1 MYYVLTHGY
10 STGVILT
17 HLLTLQVNVY
27 ISVFAPIFL
36 MHQYDPARIT
46 PIFRVMYFKRLWTD
60 QVIRKMTEVCIHNII
75 ERFSYCLY
83 FYHLRNKANLS
94 DTYILQITVFTN
106 SRWILHKQRYNNY
119 EDEKARKFLLLFFSI
134 IYGMKQ
140 TYLMHIFK
148 DFDRDDC
155 NFSIT
160 IEYYNCIIYLPS
172 HRCNK
177 FDVKL
182 NP

>member
-17 HLLTLQVNVY
+17 HLLTQQVNVY

-36 MHQYDPARIT
+36 MHQYDPARIL
-46 PIFRVMYFKRLWTD
+46 PFLYHAFPEALHVRD
-60 QVIRKMTEVCIHNII
+60 QVIKRITEAAQLFAKRSKQLFLQFVRTAKLFSRLRCFRILDGFYTSKGTIIMKMKRQGSFC
-75 ERFSYCLY
+75 YC
-83 FYHLRNKANLS
+83 
-94 DTYILQITVFTN
+94 
-106 SRWILHKQRYNNY
+106 
-119 EDEKARKFLLLFFSI
+119 FFSI

-160 IEYYNCIIYLPS
+160 IEYYSCIIYLPPIGVIS
-172 HRCNK
+172 
-177 FDVKL
+177 L
-182 NP
+182 M